1 MSKSYFELNAVLE
14 TLIFVTEKNE
24 YVVYFAFVSK
34 ADLSNDMKIVTC

>member
-1 MSKSYFELNAVLE
+1 MYFELNAVLE
-14 TLIFVTEKNE
+14 TLIFITEKNE